1 MIDVTIQTG
10 DMYWCD
16 LGAGGDSDKIRKM
29 RPVIVVKCEQNSTL
43 AHVVPLT
50 GNPHKPRNLRHITSV
65 GYGVHKPSTTLIE
78 QVCLVEKASLNGRI
92 GSIRG
97 TEELEQILTCLAQY
111 FSPDAA

>member
-50 GNPHKPRNLRHITSV
+50 GNPHKPRNLRHIT
-65 GYGVHKPSTTLIE
+65 IM
-78 QVCLVEKASLNGRI
+78 VEKASLNGRI